1 MARLRYDRFY
11 YKPLPDEVT
20 VGESEIDGLGVFA
33 TQNIEE
39 AVDLGSTHIKVPMIA
54 GYIRTPL
61 GGFINHSEEPN
72 CYLVLSQD
80 WDDYRVYNV
89 MTLCEIQEG
98 DEITFN
104 YDMYLEA
111 MWQKQKTAKTR
122 RDLLK

>member
-1 MARLRYDRFY
+1 M
-11 YKPLPDEVT
+11 T
-20 VGESEIDGLGVFA
+20 VGESEIDGIGVFA

-98 DEITFN
+98 DEITLN
-104 YDMYLEA
+104 YDM
-111 MWQKQKTAKTR
+111 
-122 RDLLK
+122 

>member
-20 VGESEIDGLGVFA
+20 VGESDIDGLGIFA
-33 TQNIEE
+33 TQSIEE
-39 AVDLGSTHIKVPMIA
+39 AFDLGSTHIKVPMIA

-80 WDDYRVYNV
+80 WDDYKVYNLV
-89 MTLCEIQEG
+89 TLHKIEEGEEIVL
-98 DEITFN
+98 D
-104 YDMYLEA
+104 YDM
-111 MWQKQKTAKTR
+111 
-122 RDLLK
+122 